1 MLIFFYRIL
10 SNILLIPIFL
20 FFLTR
25 FLFGKET
32 LKSILQKFT
41 IYESSKLNISNR
53 KVVWVNAVSIGEA
66 KVGMLVAELLKE
78 KYKSLHVILSTS
90 TITSFKILEKYQKKF
105 TIIYAPIDI
114 SIIIQRFIKIWE
126 PSLAL
131 FVESEIWPSTFS
143 ILKRNSIKL
152 KIINAR
158 LSKQSYLNWKR

>member
-10 SNILLIPIFL
+10 SNLLLIPIFL

-25 FLFGKET
+25 FLLGKET

-41 IYESSKLNISNR
+41 IYKSSKLNVSNK

-90 TITSFKILEKYQKKF
+90 TITSFKILEKYQKNL
-105 TIIYAPIDI
+105 
-114 SIIIQRFIKIWE
+114 Q
-126 PSLAL
+126 L
-131 FVESEIWPSTFS
+131 FMHQLI
-143 ILKRNSIKL
+143 
-152 KIINAR
+152 
-158 LSKQSYLNWKR
+158 